1 MRQKLPDSWQEA
13 NIQRMHSIEFTA
25 HALARMRERGVSVEQ
40 VQRVVAQPL
49 RTLGAAQ
56 GREEAHGMVE
66 RAGKPML
73 LRVILQRNAVI
84 TIITVIATSKIEK
97 YGGAA

>member
-1 MRQKLPDSWQEA
+1 MPPV
-13 NIQRMHSIEFTA
+13 EFTA
-25 HALARMRERGVSVEQ
+25 HALARMAERGVSREQ
-40 VQRVVAQPL
+40 VLAVAAAPVRVVPAQ
-49 RTLGAAQ
+49 R
-56 GREEAHGMVE
+56 GREEAQGLMD

-73 LRVILQRNAVI
+73 LRVVLERGVVV